1 MAEIKSTC
9 MGWGARAKADR
20 MIQACFVWEILDKIG
35 TEERDRALGK
45 ASSAVL
51 ANQIAN

>member
-1 MAEIKSTC
+1 
-9 MGWGARAKADR
+9 MGERAKADR
-20 MIQACFVWEILDKIG
+20 MIQECFLWEILDKIG

-51 ANQIAN
+51 ANHIEN